1 MHSRVAL
8 ESGVQPLFLIT
19 IIAYRKEMLGN
30 LIKYFIAQS
39 I

>member
-1 MHSRVAL
+1 MHSWVASKS
-8 ESGVQPLFLIT
+8 EVQPLFFIV
-19 IIAYRKEMLGN
+19 IIAHHKEILGN